1 LEQVIVA
8 ALVIFVGVLV
18 GGFISR
24 VLPVAIPLPLVQ
36 IAVGGAIA
44 GVTDLGLRLEPAVFF
59 LLFLPPLLFL
69 DGWRVPKD
77 ALRRNARTIAELAF
91 GLVFISVLV
100 IGYLVH
106 WMFPTMPLPVAFALA
121 AALSPTDAVAVGAIV
136 RRAPPPKRVQDILDG
151 EALLNDA
158 SGLVCMRFAVAAVA
172 TGSFSL
178 LDASADFLWLALAG
192 FASGVGVTLAVTW
205 FHRFTGA
212 RIGEEPGARI
222 LASLLIPFGAYLLAE
237 RLQASGILAAVGA
250 GFTMAAAEQSG
261 RALPITRMRRAAV
274 WDMVRFALNGAMFVL
289 IGEQLPTIAGNA
301 AAALNEAQ
309 SSPALILVHTVL
321 VTIALIA
328 LRFAWVW
335 VTLRLRQARLATPDP
350 KGTNLRLLLF
360 ASFAGVRGSITLA
373 GILTLPLHLNGAP
386 FPARDLAITIAA
398 GVVILSMAL
407 AGLVLPRL
415 LRGLELPREDDEMR
429 FERRA
434 RKVAAQ
440 AAIEAIERAQQE
452 EHPGPNAAAD
462 WIQAAARVSDTYR
475 AQIDGMADGEEAE
488 ALRRTEGIERQL
500 RLAALRA
507 ERATYF
513 RLGRE
518 RKLSDSIVRRLVSEV
533 DQAETRLA
541 PTADAG

>member
-1 LEQVIVA
+1 MEHVIFA
-8 ALVIFVGVLV
+8 ALVIFVGVLA

-24 VLPVAIPLPLVQ
+24 ILPVAIPLPLVQ
-36 IAVGGAIA
+36 IAVGGLIA
-44 GVTDLGLRLEPAVFF
+44 AVTDLGLRLEPAVFF

-69 DGWRVPKD
+69 DGWRAPKD
-77 ALRRNARTIAELAF
+77 AFRRNAGTIAELAF
-91 GLVFISVLV
+91 GLVFLSVVV

-121 AALSPTDAVAVGAIV
+121 AALAPTDAVAVSSIV
-136 RRAPPPKRVQDILDG
+136 KRAPPPKRVQDVLDG

-158 SGLVCMRFAVAAVA
+158 SGLVCMRFAVLAAA
-172 TGSFSL
+172 TGGFSL
-178 LDASADFLWLALAG
+178 LDAGMDFLWLALAG
-192 FASGVGVTLAVTW
+192 FASGVSVTLAVSW
-205 FHRFTGA
+205 FHRLTTG
-212 RIGEEPGARI
+212 RIGEDPGARV

-237 RLQASGILAAVGA
+237 SLQASGILAAVGA
-250 GFTMAAAEQSG
+250 GFTMAAAEQTG
-261 RALPITRMRRAAV
+261 LALPITRVRRAAV

-289 IGEQLPTIAGNA
+289 IGEQLPTIAGDA
-301 AAALNEAQ
+301 AQALGEAQ
-309 SSPALILVHTVL
+309 SSAVLILVHTVII
-321 VTIALIA
+321 TFALIT

-335 VTLRLRQARLATPDP
+335 VTLRLRQLRQARPDP
-350 KGTNLRLLLF
+350 RATNPRLLLF

-373 GILTLPLHLNGAP
+373 GILTLPFHLNGDP

-407 AGLVLPRL
+407 AGIVLPRL
-415 LRGLELPREDDEMR
+415 LQGLELPRENDELR

-440 AAIEAIERAQQE
+440 AAIDAIERSQRDQ
-452 EHPGPNAAAD
+452 HPETAEAAD
-462 WIQAAARVSDTYR
+462 WMQAAARVSDYYR
-475 AQIDGMADGEEAE
+475 AQIDGMSEGEDAE
-488 ALRRTEGIERQL
+488 ALRRTGEIERTL

-518 RKLSDSIVRRLVSEV
+518 RKLSDVIVRRLVSEV
-533 DQAETRLA
+533 DQAETRLVPA
-541 PTADAG
+541 ADGG